1 LLGADVMVDENGR
14 PWLLEINNCPNIRC
28 ACVRA
33 CVSVYVSE
41 SVCVCVCKHINCPCN
56 SGETGHVARDMRA
69 AAWRGDAFDNKASK
83 NYEVLAAALVD
94 GRCGETVK
102 KCDSICAGEGCGAE

>member
-1 LLGADVMVDENGR
+1 M
-14 PWLLEINNCPNIRC
+14 
-28 ACVRA
+28 CVR
-33 CVSVYVSE
+33 VSVYVFVYV
-41 SVCVCVCKHINCPCN
+41 SVCVGVCRHINFPCN

-69 AAWRGDAFDNKASK
+69 AAWRGDAFENKASK